1 MAVHNLFS
9 MTYVV
14 QSFNEGLEELYKA
27 QKAWA
32 IPDREQRQAICQ
44 AQREMVSKA
53 YTAFLLRGVMAYH
66 RAYYWRLLL
75 ISESTPIP

>member
-32 IPDREQRQAICQ
+32 IPDREQRQSICQ

-53 YTAFLLRGVMAYH
+53 YTAFLLREVMAYH
-66 RAYYWRLLL
+66 GAYYWRLLL
-75 ISESTPIP
+75 NSELALTS